1 MRLTY
6 LYLEIDNINGLKIA
20 VLRGAFVMVKVTL
33 VHASWCTVCPAAR
46 RFWKDLK
53 SEYVFEYEE
62 VDVETPE
69 GKALIDK
76 YGIVGVPTTIIDGEV
91 SFTGLPKKADAIAR
105 IS

>member
-1 MRLTY
+1 
-6 LYLEIDNINGLKIA
+6 
-20 VLRGAFVMVKVTL
+20 MVKVTL

-53 SEYVFEYEE
+53 SEYSFEYEE

-69 GKALIDK
+69 GQALRDK

-91 SFTGLPKKADAIAR
+91 AFTGLPKKADVIAR